1 MWTSPL
7 FLRSSRVWKD
17 LFFFFWEIISYL
29 DESSIFDIVSHLDR
43 SLGIISYLD
52 ESSIF

>member
-17 LFFFFWEIISYL
+17 LFFFWEIISYL
-29 DESSIFDIVSHLDR
+29 DESSIFDIVSHLDK

-52 ESSIF
+52 KSFIF